1 MGLSILF
8 LGFVILIILGVPI
21 TFVLGLTS
29 LVTIG
34 ATEGLPLVVL
44 VQRMFVGLNSFVLLC
59 IPFFM
64 LAGGLMNSAG
74 MSERLIRFS
83 RALVGHIA
91 GGLAHINVVV
101 SMFFAG
107 VSGSSTADTAGIG
120 RILIPAMIKEG
131 YTKEISVAVT
141 ACSSTLGVVIPPS
154 ILMVIYGSVANVSIG
169 GLFLGGVI
177 PGILIGF
184 SQMGIIYYQAVKY
197 GYPKYERVSFKELI
211 KAFADSF
218 LALLT
223 PVIII
228 GGIIFGVFTPTE
240 AAVVACVYSLILGLF
255 VYKTIRFRDLPKI
268 FSENALLC
276 SLTIFCVATAT
287 VFSWLLAYYNIPQAV
302 SSFLSDYTSSPF
314 IILVFINIIF
324 LIVGTFMDAVPAMII
339 LIPLIHPI
347 AMDVGINSV
356 HLGVVVVMNLAIGL
370 ITPPYGL
377 CLLLACTIAD
387 ITVPKT
393 LKAVLPFFIIMVG
406 VLLVATYIPDLVLWI
421 PRMISPQF
429 LK

>member
-1 MGLSILF
+1 MGLLILF

-21 TFVLGLTS
+21 AFVLGLTS

-64 LAGGLMNSAG
+64 LAGDIMNRAG
-74 MSERLIRFS
+74 ISERLIRFS

-131 YTKEISVAVT
+131 YTKAVSVAVT

-255 VYKTIRFRDLPKI
+255 VYKTIRLRDLPKI
-268 FSENALLC
+268 FLENALLC
-276 SLTIFCVATAT
+276 SLILFCVATAT
-287 VFSWLLAYYNIPQAV
+287 VFGWLLAYYNIPQAV
-302 SSFLSDYTSSPF
+302 SSFLSHYTSSPF

-347 AMDVGINSV
+347 AMDAGINPV